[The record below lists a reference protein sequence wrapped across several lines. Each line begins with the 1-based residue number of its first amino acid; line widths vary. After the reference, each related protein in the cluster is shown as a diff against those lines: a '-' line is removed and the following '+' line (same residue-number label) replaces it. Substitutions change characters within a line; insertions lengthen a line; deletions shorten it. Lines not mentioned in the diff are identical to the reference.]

1 MPALDAGSWVV
12 SDRFADSTSSYQG
25 YAGGVPLDDLERLH
39 RIVAGGFRPDLT
51 LVLDLPAEAGL
62 ARAGGRGGAAE
73 DRFEKKG
80 LAFHET
86 LRRGFLAIARAE
98 PERCAVIDA
107 AAAVEEVHRAVW
119 ETVRRRLMRP

>member
-1 MPALDAGSWVV
+1 VV
-12 SDRFADSTSSYQG
+12 SDRFADSTSAYQG

-62 ARAGGRGGAAE
+62 ARAGGRGGAVE

-80 LAFHET
+80 LAFHEA
-86 LRRGFLAIARAE
+86 LRRGFLEIARSE

-107 AAAVEEVHRAVW
+107 AAGVEDVHQAVW
-119 ETVRRRLMRP
+119 ETVRRRLGLP